1 MATKYTVTEADVW
14 IEEKWSKEILM
25 LPYEEQ
31 VFAPLYDR
39 LDKPGKLL
47 HLPKHANLSRNTLP
61 DGTAGDNLTFS
72 ANTETEVTAAP
83 SVSYI
88 AVQVDDVLVGRMMSN
103 PNDMLRRS
111 MESSVLEGV
120 DLTSGLLIPTL
131 TTNVTGGTDIDITPA
146 LITYSRMLLGL
157 RGKSHVKQKGG
168 SFRPKLV
175 LYAGQLDHLLNVE
188 QLAHADIRG
197 DSENPVVSGWVDK
210 AYGCDIYETGNVAL
224 DDVAHNAMFTPQALG
239 IAFNTEYKAKRE
251 SFQMTERLYLWCDFL
266 VVVVFDEYALDLQTK
281 VALA

>member
-1 MATKYTVTEADVW
+1 MATKFTTTEMDVW
-14 IEEKWSKEILM
+14 IQEKWAKDIKM

-47 HLPKHANLSRNTLP
+47 HMPKHANLSRNSLP

-72 ANTETEVTAAP
+72 ANVETEVTAAP

-88 AVQVDDVLVGRMMSN
+88 ATQVDDVAVGRMMSN

-111 MESSVLEGV
+111 MEMSVLEGV
-120 DLTSGLLIPTL
+120 DLSAGLLIPTL
-131 TTNVTGGTDIDITPA
+131 TTNITGGADVDISPA

-157 RGKSHVKQKGG
+157 RGKSHAKVKGG

-175 LYAGQLDHLLNVE
+175 LYAGQLDHVLNAE

-197 DSENPVVSGWVDK
+197 DSANPVISGWVDT
-210 AYGCDIYETGNVAL
+210 AYGCEIYETGNVAL
-224 DDVAHNAMFTPQALG
+224 DDVAHNAMFVPDALG
-239 IAFNTEYKAKRE
+239 IAFNVEYKAKKE
-251 SFQMTERLYLWCDFL
+251 PYQLTERMYLWADFL